1 MNPVQTVVFADIVG
15 STALFDTLGNAR
27 AAAAVTALTQWI
39 GESMQTHGGQVV
51 KTLGDGVL
59 GRFADP
65 SAAVAAMVAVMRT
78 HREAMAARPDGLRQS
93 IRVGLARGE
102 LVEVAG
108 DCFGDAVNVAARL
121 CERAGADEIWATAA
135 ALQQVGAVAGTQFIR
150 LGPLEMRG
158 KADPL
163 VLFQVAWR
171 EDLESDSLTQ
181 QAALPSRLA
190 SLGTEAAGAVPLQMQ
205 LSWPGQVRRFAV
217 PELPLQIGRST
228 DAAVC
233 LADPRV
239 SRLHARIEARQGTLV
254 LTDLSSFGTWVRF
267 DGSDTVVALRRDSC
281 LLHGAGLMALGG
293 PPNGPG
299 TPTVRFRVAGPAA
312 VGEGPG

>member
-1 MNPVQTVVFADIVG
+1 VSSVHTVVFADIVG
-15 STALFDTLGNAR
+15 STALFDTLGNVR

-39 GESMQTHGGQVV
+39 GESMQTHGGEVV

-78 HREAMAARPDGLRQS
+78 HRGAMASRPDGLRQS

-135 ALQQVGAVAGTQFIR
+135 ALQQVGAAAGTQFVR
-150 LGPLEMRG
+150 LGPVEMRG

-171 EDLESDSLTQ
+171 EDLDVDSLTQ

-190 SLGTEAAGAVPLQMQ
+190 PLGAEAAGPVPLQLQ
-205 LSWPGQVRRFAV
+205 LSWPGQVRMFAV
-217 PELPLQIGRST
+217 PELPLQIGRSP

-267 DGSDTVVALRRDSC
+267 EGSGMQVPLRRDSC
-281 LLHGAGLMALGG
+281 VLHGTGHLTLGAS
-293 PPNGPG
+293 
-299 TPTVRFRVAGPAA
+299 FAVAGAPTIAFQV
-312 VGEGPG
+312 VGEGGAA